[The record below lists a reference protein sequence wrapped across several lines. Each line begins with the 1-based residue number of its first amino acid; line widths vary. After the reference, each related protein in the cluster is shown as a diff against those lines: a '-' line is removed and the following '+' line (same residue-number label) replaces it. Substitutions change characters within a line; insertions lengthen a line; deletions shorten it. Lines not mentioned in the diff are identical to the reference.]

1 MIIKTRTTDREAL
14 IAFLE
19 ETTGKKAEYFGA
31 PTFKYRIG
39 GYTVLRNAD
48 IEAEIAPEELMASLA
63 APGFLPD
70 EEEIP
75 GIKVPF
81 HTSDAKSRIN
91 LICMLAMRE
100 KLLNK
105 AVGKDNAFIVRRGF
119 LKKLRKDNPATLD
132 TLRTEMEHL
141 DAGRNLRGIR
151 ILDECVIFTGFPE
164 TETELERKAFTDLA
178 ACMVQTAERKRW
190 IKMDAEDVV
199 NEKYT
204 FRIFLM
210 QIGMMGEDFDTTRA
224 LLLERL
230 DGDIAFRLPEQ
241 KELFNA
247 RRREEL
253 RRRREEEH
261 IGDFIA
267 L

>member
-19 ETTGKKAEYFGA
+19 EATGERAEYFGA

-39 GYTVLRNAD
+39 DNTVLRNAD
-48 IEAEIAPEELMASLA
+48 IEAETVPEELMASLA
-63 APGFLPD
+63 ASGFLPD

-100 KLLNK
+100 KLLSK

-132 TLRTEMEHL
+132 TLRTEMQHL
-141 DAGRNLRGIR
+141 DAGRNLRGI
-151 ILDECVIFTGFPE
+151 
-164 TETELERKAFTDLA
+164 ASWMSA
-178 ACMVQTAERKRW
+178 
-190 IKMDAEDVV
+190 
-199 NEKYT
+199 
-204 FRIFLM
+204 
-210 QIGMMGEDFDTTRA
+210 
-224 LLLERL
+224 
-230 DGDIAFRLPEQ
+230 
-241 KELFNA
+241 
-247 RRREEL
+247 
-253 RRRREEEH
+253 
-261 IGDFIA
+261 
-267 L
+267 